1 MLPACRRVAYC
12 LDDGGNRGYGAV
24 DQFVHELAGEALD
37 GLCLL
42 PREAELSQ
50 DALGLAGTN
59 AFGAV
64 TRVRSSPRL
73 GTLRF
78 AAYRSSASARI
89 DHRFAALLHGA
100 YSFPSSYRQVA
111 LLTRRCSQLAARVAR
126 MLIAAS
132 RT

>member
-1 MLPACRRVAYC
+1 M
-12 LDDGGNRGYGAV
+12 
-24 DQFVHELAGEALD
+24 
-37 GLCLL
+37 
-42 PREAELSQ
+42 AELSQ

-59 AFGAV
+59 ASGAV

-73 GTLRF
+73 DTFRF

-100 YSFPSSYRQVA
+100 YSFPSLYRQVA
-111 LLTRRCSQLAARVAR
+111 LLTCLCSRLAARVAR

-132 RT
+132 RA